1 MSRSRRPAA
10 LLLATLIAA
19 STALVATP
27 PAGAEES
34 PVSIKNF
41 AYVPGNRQVNAGDT
55 VTWTNDEAMV
65 PHDVKAIVR
74 HDVNTGI
81 SGQPDSVLPFESP
94 LLKPGESFSFTFSVP
109 GVHQYYCSLH
119 PAMLGTVTVLA
130 GATGTLDPEAGGG
143 TSDVMSAGDTS
154 E

>member
-10 LLLATLIAA
+10 LLLAMLIAA
-19 STALVATP
+19 SVAPAPP
-27 PAGAEES
+27 PAAAEEA
-34 PVSIKNF
+34 PVTIKNF
-41 AYVPGNRQVNAGDT
+41 AYAPANRQVNAGDT

-81 SGQPDSVLPFESP
+81 PGQPDPALPFESP
-94 LLKPGESFSFTFSVP
+94 LLKSGESFSFTFSVP
-109 GVHQYYCSLH
+109 GVYQYYCSLH

-130 GATGTLDPEAGGG
+130 GSTGTLDPAAGGG
-143 TSDVMSAGDTS
+143 TSGVMPAGDTS

>member
-55 VTWTNDEAMV
+55 ITWTNDEALI
-65 PHDVKAIVR
+65 P
-74 HDVNTGI
+74 HDVNTRVP
-81 SGQPDSVLPFESP
+81 GQPPPVLPFESP

-109 GVHQYYCSLH
+109 GVYQYYCSLH
-119 PAMLGTVTVLA
+119 PTMLGTVTVVA
-130 GATGTLDPEAGGG
+130 VPTIAPELPA
-143 TSDVMSAGDTS
+143 S
-154 E
+154 